1 MKIREY
7 DMKDYDLLKQLM
19 DVFTSEMGSDFDEK
33 RFRKSVNRRFSD
45 SLNNKGMIIAE
56 EGKKLIGMVFCEVL
70 VSSSTV
76 ETYGNIASFVV
87 DKEYRNK
94 GTGNAL
100 IEQAVNFFTDMG
112 VTRIE
117 TNVRDL
123 DIVWKIFI
131 ERDGFRKKYIIL
143 ERSLE
148 NIKKD

>member
-7 DMKDYDLLKQLM
+7 DMKDYDRLKKLM
-19 DVFTSEMGSDFDEK
+19 EEFTKEMGTAFDEK
-33 RFRKSVNRRFSD
+33 RFKKSVNRRYGD

-56 EGKKLIGMVFCEVL
+56 EGDKIIGMVFCEVL

-100 IEQAVNFFTDMG
+100 IEQAVNFFSDMG
-112 VTRIE
+112 VNRVE
-117 TNVRDL
+117 TNVRSL
-123 DIVWKIFI
+123 EREGKIFI
-131 ERDGFRKKYIIL
+131 ERYGFKKKYIVL

-148 NIKKD
+148 NIKRD